1 MIQSLATRHRQQ
13 VEAGD
18 TKPAATFKA
27 VLGNDDRLMMAA
39 LQADKVRLKRLRSRQ
54 KKALLKVELL
64 DKYRDYL
71 TNIINRDQSGHN
83 EVLVVI
89 CIWSIDAG
97 DYKTAQ
103 TLADYALS
111 KNMNAPEG
119 FNRTLA
125 EVIAEDVSDKAQKIK
140 NPGELRG
147 FLLQIISRIEDADIF
162 DEVSA
167 KLYKSLGFAWLAEDK
182 TLSLQAFVK
191 AQEYGAL
198 VKRKIAQLTKE
209 VEKI

>member
-18 TKPAATFKA
+18 TRPAATFKA

-39 LQADKVRLKRLRSRQ
+39 LQADKVRLKRLRSRH
-54 KKALLKVELL
+54 KKDLLKIELL

-71 TNIINRDQSGHN
+71 TNIINRDQSEHN

-97 DYKTAQ
+97 DYKTAL
-103 TLADYALS
+103 TLADYALI

-119 FNRTLA
+119 FSRTLA
-125 EVIAEDVSDKAQKIK
+125 EVIAEDVSDKAQKMV
-140 NPGELRG
+140 NPCELRG
-147 FLLQIISRIEDADIF
+147 FLLQIIGLIEDADIF

-167 KLYKSLGFAWLAEDK
+167 KLYKSLGLAWLAEDK
-182 TLSLQAFVK
+182 KQALQAFIT
-191 AQEYGAL
+191 AQGYGAK

-209 VEKI
+209 VNNQ